1 MSNQREK
8 GRDMIHSFVAPMSD
22 RLGFVLRGVLV
33 LLMCGLVSAV
43 AGAQSQQPQS
53 QTSQSQALTI
63 RIINANTGHP
73 VTDER
78 LNVALRADQIGSVA
92 MPTDKNGIISV
103 DYGKATTIRILSNM
117 YADCRSRG
125 ELYTNYPIASIL
137 QKGLVTGNLCPTTA
151 TPTAKPGE
159 LVLFEIP
166 RTFVPTMRP

>member
-1 MSNQREK
+1 MT
-8 GRDMIHSFVAPMSD
+8 HSFVALMSD
-22 RLGFVLRGVLV
+22 RLGFVLRGVPG
-33 LLMCGLVSAV
+33 LLIFGLVSAV
-43 AGAQSQQPQS
+43 AGAQSQP
-53 QTSQSQALTI
+53 SQSQALTI

-73 VTDER
+73 VTDEK

-92 MPTDKNGIISV
+92 MATDKNGIISV
-103 DYGKATTIRILSNM
+103 DYGKAKTIRILSNM

-137 QKGLVTGNLCPTTA
+137 QTGLVTGNLCPTTA